1 MTIYEKRN
9 LKIKGIIMK
18 KTFLKK
24 LVTASIAAVTA
35 LSVFRG
41 VPTFADDNDVATAK
55 ATGETSAKVS
65 INKVL
70 NIAEGITTPEAT
82 FTFTFTPKTGTS
94 SNGAPYETISDS
106 NGKIAAK
113 NVVYS
118 KSDLLQ
124 PNQTSIKKDTGN
136 IFESVTY
143 THAGEYVYTVAET
156 QNVGWAQILKNSVAI
171 DSMTYDNRSYEM
183 HVIVKNKQSSGV
195 YISSVYF
202 KLVSTSSTAKV
213 KPSEKGELYKYDLFV
228 NTYRKNA
235 GKITNPN
242 EPTPNKPKPENFNP
256 GAKSL
261 VIKKLVE
268 GDSAD
273 KTKDFT
279 FKLTFTKASTDDQGT
294 FVGQVGST
302 SYTFENGKEKTITLH
317 HDQSLVFDNL
327 PAGTRYKLV
336 ESGSQGYKAT
346 ASYNENGVIRNQTG
360 TASADFTQTSI
371 LVGEKTN
378 DNTITNSLRKVN
390 KNTITNSVQDVTPTG
405 LLIDNLPFILMIGLG
420 LAGFVVL
427 SKKRRQA

>member
-1 MTIYEKRN
+1 
-9 LKIKGIIMK
+9 MK

-156 QNVGWAQILKNSVAI
+156 QNVGWAQILKNSVPI

-371 LVGEKTN
+371 LVGEKPN
-378 DNTITNSLRKVN
+378 DNTITNSLP
-390 KNTITNSVQDVTPTG
+390 DVTPTG

>member
-1 MTIYEKRN
+1 
-9 LKIKGIIMK
+9 MK

-55 ATGETSAKVS
+55 ATGETSAKVA

-156 QNVGWAQILKNSVAI
+156 QNVGWAQILKNSVPI

-317 HDQSLVFDNL
+317 HDQSLVFNNL

-378 DNTITNSLRKVN
+378 DNTITNSLPN
-390 KNTITNSVQDVTPTG
+390 VTPTG

>member
-1 MTIYEKRN
+1 
-9 LKIKGIIMK
+9 MK

-55 ATGETSAKVS
+55 ANGETSAKVS

-378 DNTITNSLRKVN
+378 DNTITNSLPN
-390 KNTITNSVQDVTPTG
+390 VTPTG

-420 LAGFVVL
+420 LAGFVAL

>member
-55 ATGETSAKVS
+55 ANGETSAKVS

-94 SNGAPYETISDS
+94 SNGAPYETIDS
-106 NGKIAAK
+106 TNGQITDK
-113 NVVYS
+113 NVSYS
-118 KSDLLQ
+118 GTDVLATG
-124 PNQTSIKKDTGN
+124 QTSIKKDTGD
-136 IFESVTY
+136 IFREVNY
-143 THAGEYVYTVAET
+143 THAGEYVYTVAEK
-156 QNVGWAQILKNSVAI
+156 QNVGWKVIQKNGSPI
-171 DSMTYDNRSYEM
+171 DFMTYDNRNYEM
-183 HVIVKNKQSSGV
+183 HVIVKNKTTGGT

-202 KLVSTSSTAKV
+202 KQVSPSVNGKV
-213 KPSEKGELYKYDLFV
+213 KPSESGTTYKYDLFT
-228 NTYRKNA
+228 NIYRKNA
-235 GKITNPN
+235 GKITDPN
-242 EPTPNKPKPENFNP
+242 EPNPNKPNVSKVDPN
-256 GAKSL
+256 AKSL
-261 VIKKLVE
+261 VIKKVVS
-268 GDSAD
+268 GATAD
-273 KTKDFT
+273 KSKDFT
-279 FKLTFTKASTDDQGT
+279 FKLTFTKASTETSQSITGKIGETSKT
-294 FVGQVGST
+294 FVYGQET
-302 SYTFENGKEKTITLH
+302 TITLR
-317 HDQSLVFDNL
+317 HDQSLVFDSI

-336 ESGSQGYKAT
+336 ETGSQGY
-346 ASYNENGVIRNQTG
+346 
-360 TASADFTQTSI
+360 TASAAYKENGALKNQAGTVSTNFTQDSI
-371 LVGEKTN
+371 LIGEKPN
-378 DNTITNSLRKVN
+378 DNTITNNLP
-390 KNTITNSVQDVTPTG
+390 DVTPTG

>member
-1 MTIYEKRN
+1 
-9 LKIKGIIMK
+9 MK
-18 KTFLKK
+18 KRFLKK

-378 DNTITNSLRKVN
+378 DNTITNSLPN
-390 KNTITNSVQDVTPTG
+390 VTPTG

>member
-1 MTIYEKRN
+1 
-9 LKIKGIIMK
+9 MK

-156 QNVGWAQILKNSVAI
+156 QNVGWAQILKNSVPI

-302 SYTFENGKEKTITLH
+302 SYTFENGKEKIITLH

-378 DNTITNSLRKVN
+378 DNTITNSLPN
-390 KNTITNSVQDVTPTG
+390 VTPTG

>member
-1 MTIYEKRN
+1 
-9 LKIKGIIMK
+9 MK

-24 LVTASIAAVTA
+24 LVTASIAVVTA

-41 VPTFADDNDVATAK
+41 VPTFADDSDVATAK
-55 ATGETSAKVS
+55 ANGETSAKVS

-156 QNVGWAQILKNSVAI
+156 QNVGWAQILKNSVPI

-378 DNTITNSLRKVN
+378 DNTITNSLPN
-390 KNTITNSVQDVTPTG
+390 VTPTG

>member
-1 MTIYEKRN
+1 
-9 LKIKGIIMK
+9 MK

-94 SNGAPYETISDS
+94 SNGAPYETIDSS
-106 NGKIAAK
+106 NGQITDK
-113 NVVYS
+113 NVSYS
-118 KSDLLQ
+118 GTDVLATG
-124 PNQTSIKKDTGN
+124 QTNIKKDTGD
-136 IFESVTY
+136 IFREVNY
-143 THAGEYVYTVAET
+143 THAGEYVYTVAEK
-156 QNVGWAQILKNSVAI
+156 QNVGWKVIQKNGSPI
-171 DSMTYDNRSYEM
+171 DFMTYDNRNYEM
-183 HVIVKNKQSSGV
+183 HVIVKNKTTGGT

-202 KLVSTSSTAKV
+202 KQVSPSVNGKV
-213 KPSEKGELYKYDLFV
+213 KPSESGTTYKYDLFT
-228 NTYRKNA
+228 NIYRKNA
-235 GKITNPN
+235 GKITDPN
-242 EPTPNKPKPENFNP
+242 EPNPNKPNVSKVDPN
-256 GAKSL
+256 AKSL
-261 VIKKLVE
+261 VIKKVVS
-268 GDSAD
+268 GATAD
-273 KTKDFT
+273 KSKDFT
-279 FKLTFTKASTDDQGT
+279 FKLTFTKASTETSQSITGKIGETSKT
-294 FVGQVGST
+294 FVYGQET
-302 SYTFENGKEKTITLH
+302 TITLR
-317 HDQSLVFDNL
+317 HDQSLVFDTI

-336 ESGSQGYKAT
+336 ETGSQGYKAT

-378 DNTITNSLRKVN
+378 DNTITNSLPN
-390 KNTITNSVQDVTPTG
+390 VTPTG

>member
-1 MTIYEKRN
+1 
-9 LKIKGIIMK
+9 MK

-94 SNGAPYETISDS
+94 SNGASYETISDS

-378 DNTITNSLRKVN
+378 DNTITNSLPN
-390 KNTITNSVQDVTPTG
+390 VTPTG

>member
-18 KTFLKK
+18 KTFFKK

-94 SNGAPYETISDS
+94 SNGAPYETIDSS
-106 NGKIAAK
+106 NGQITDK
-113 NVVYS
+113 NVSYS
-118 KSDLLQ
+118 GTDVLATG
-124 PNQTSIKKDTGN
+124 QTNIKKETGD
-136 IFESVTY
+136 IFREVNY
-143 THAGEYVYTVAET
+143 THAGEYVYTVAEK
-156 QNVGWAQILKNSVAI
+156 QNVGWKVIQKNGSPI
-171 DSMTYDNRSYEM
+171 DFMTYDNRNYEM
-183 HVIVKNKQSSGV
+183 HVIVKNKTTGGT

-202 KLVSTSSTAKV
+202 KQVSPSVNGKV
-213 KPSEKGELYKYDLFV
+213 KPSESGTTYKYDLFT
-228 NTYRKNA
+228 NIYRKNA
-235 GKITNPN
+235 GKITDPN
-242 EPTPNKPKPENFNP
+242 EPNPNKPNVSKVDPN
-256 GAKSL
+256 AKSL
-261 VIKKLVE
+261 VIKKVVS
-268 GDSAD
+268 GATAD
-273 KTKDFT
+273 KSKDFT
-279 FKLTFTKASTDDQGT
+279 FKLTFTKASTETSQSITGKIGETSKT
-294 FVGQVGST
+294 FVYGQET
-302 SYTFENGKEKTITLH
+302 TITLR
-317 HDQSLVFDNL
+317 HDQSLVFDTI

-336 ESGSQGYKAT
+336 ETGSQGY
-346 ASYNENGVIRNQTG
+346 
-360 TASADFTQTSI
+360 TASAAYKENGASKNQAGTVSTNFTQDSI
-371 LVGEKTN
+371 LIGEKPN
-378 DNTITNSLRKVN
+378 DNTITNSLP
-390 KNTITNSVQDVTPTG
+390 DVTPTG

>member
-1 MTIYEKRN
+1 MTVYEKRN
-9 LKIKGIIMK
+9 LNIKGTIMK

-55 ATGETSAKVS
+55 ANGETSAKVA

-124 PNQTSIKKDTGN
+124 PNQTSTKKDTGN

-156 QNVGWAQILKNSVAI
+156 QNVGWAQILKNSVPI

-371 LVGEKTN
+371 LVGEKPN
-378 DNTITNSLRKVN
+378 DNTITNSLP
-390 KNTITNSVQDVTPTG
+390 DVTPTG

>member
-1 MTIYEKRN
+1 MTVYEKRN

-18 KTFLKK
+18 KRFLKK

-55 ATGETSAKVS
+55 ANGETSAKVA

-156 QNVGWAQILKNSVAI
+156 QNVGWAQILKNSVPI

-378 DNTITNSLRKVN
+378 DNTITNSLPN
-390 KNTITNSVQDVTPTG
+390 VTPTG

>member
-1 MTIYEKRN
+1 
-9 LKIKGIIMK
+9 MK

-378 DNTITNSLRKVN
+378 DNIITNSLPN
-390 KNTITNSVQDVTPTG
+390 VTPTG

>member
-1 MTIYEKRN
+1 
-9 LKIKGIIMK
+9 MK

-55 ATGETSAKVS
+55 ANGETSAKVA

-156 QNVGWAQILKNSVAI
+156 QNVGWAQILKNSVPI

-279 FKLTFTKASTDDQGT
+279 IKLTFTKASTDDQGT

-371 LVGEKTN
+371 LVGEKPN
-378 DNTITNSLRKVN
+378 DNTITNSLP
-390 KNTITNSVQDVTPTG
+390 DVTPTG

>member
-1 MTIYEKRN
+1 M
-9 LKIKGIIMK
+9 
-18 KTFLKK
+18 KK
-24 LVTASIAAVTA
+24 LVTASIAVVTA

-55 ATGETSAKVS
+55 ANGETSAKVS

-156 QNVGWAQILKNSVAI
+156 QNVGWAQILKNSVPI

-378 DNTITNSLRKVN
+378 DNTITNSLPN
-390 KNTITNSVQDVTPTG
+390 VTPTG

>member
-1 MTIYEKRN
+1 
-9 LKIKGIIMK
+9 MK

-55 ATGETSAKVS
+55 ANGETSAKVA

-156 QNVGWAQILKNSVAI
+156 QNVGWAQILKNSVPI

-256 GAKSL
+256 VAKSL

-378 DNTITNSLRKVN
+378 DNTITNSLPN
-390 KNTITNSVQDVTPTG
+390 VTPTG